1 MKSDLIQNEKPTEKE
16 EKKTADLSSVI
27 VDINKAAAAAKQ
39 SNQSP
44 TVKKSDSPAAIGTK
58 RPTLQHQ
65 TSLSA
70 SASAAVGAASEAGKF
85 IASKLSNEVNL
96 KGAKEMVLAAASH
109 LKGSGGVPN
118 SRIKFTNLEVDDDD
132 DENDDDDDDD
142 DDYADVDEVESTM
155 EDENEDED
163 IARKQR
169 QKRNRRN
176 QSVISAALSSYKQKQ
191 MGGYKKAGYDENDE
205 FEEEEDDDDSDDDK
219 VKLNIL
225 APFRKGA
232 KSKGATPLN
241 KHAGAKTVGGEQKD
255 GAEKTT
261 SPSDDDTKTSPDVA
275 GLKLTEKA
283 GLAKSRLS
291 RSTTRSS
298 VRASSSTRRSRKSS
312 TRKSRN
318 HENDEDDFDHES
330 GRNFKCLDNSVAL
343 LIKTRFEETMLRIA
357 TIAIMFV
364 AAGIFIIFSLP
375 PPMPPEDIVNILK
388 RS

>member
-1 MKSDLIQNEKPTEKE
+1 M
-16 EKKTADLSSVI
+16 SSVI
-27 VDINKAAAAAKQ
+27 VDINKAAKQ
-39 SNQSP
+39 PTQPSATKKGELSP
-44 TVKKSDSPAAIGTK
+44 GVTGTK
-58 RPTLQHQ
+58 KPTLQHQ

-109 LKGSGGVPN
+109 LKGGTVPN

-142 DDYADVDEVESTM
+142 DDDDYADVDEVESTM
-155 EDENEDED
+155 DDENEDED

-205 FEEEEDDDDSDDDK
+205 FEEEDDDDSDDDK

-225 APFRKGA
+225 APFRKGS
-232 KSKGATPLN
+232 KSKSATPLT
-241 KHAGAKTVGGEQKD
+241 KQVEGKSVDEEPRESGR
-255 GAEKTT
+255 KTT
-261 SPSDDDTKTSPDVA
+261 SPSDEDTRASPDAA
-275 GLKLTEKA
+275 GLKLSEKT
-283 GLAKSRLS
+283 GLAKSRPS
-291 RSTTRSS
+291 RSSKRSS
-298 VRASSSTRRSRKSS
+298 LRANSSSRRSRKSS
-312 TRKSRN
+312 IKKSRSR
-318 HENDEDDFDHES
+318 ENDEDDFDHES

-388 RS
+388 KS